1 MASERSQRLASSL
14 LQVMLRG
21 LPILLMA
28 LVCGV
33 TFLLVQVNTP
43 QTEETASQAKRHVA
57 DYTMDGISAT
67 ALDERGVTKYRFTG
81 VHMNHYEDDLTYD
94 VTFPALRIYAPDHPQ
109 VTARADLGKMNGEGT
124 IIDLYDNAK
133 VIRAQGPDLHQDP
146 LMTADSTYFQVL
158 LNDDVVR
165 TDKPVEL
172 HRGPSVMNANGL
184 VFNNVTR
191 QVQLLGNVRG
201 RIEGLGAPK
210 Q

>member
-1 MASERSQRLASSL
+1 MASERSQRLVSSV
-14 LQVMLRG
+14 LQIMLRG

-28 LVCGV
+28 IVCGV

-43 QTEETASQAKRHVA
+43 QTDEAATQPKRHTA

-67 ALDERGVTKYRFTG
+67 ALDETGTTKYRFTG

-94 VTFPALRIYAPDHPQ
+94 VTYPALRVYAPDRPQ
-109 VTARADLGKMNGEGT
+109 VTARADLGKMNGDGT
-124 IIDLYDNAK
+124 VVDLYNNAK
-133 VIRAQGPDLHQDP
+133 VIRAQGSDARQDP

-158 LNDDVVR
+158 LNDDIVR

-172 HRGPSVMNANGL
+172 HHGPSIMNANGL
-184 VFNNVTR
+184 TFNNVTR

>member
-1 MASERSQRLASSL
+1 MASERTQHIMATL
-14 LQVMLRG
+14 LQIMLRG

-43 QTEETASQAKRHVA
+43 QTDETATRPKRHTA

-67 ALDERGVTKYRFTG
+67 ALDETGVTKYRFTG

-94 VTFPALRIYAPDHPQ
+94 VTYPALRVYAPDRPQ
-109 VTARADLGKMNGEGT
+109 VTARADLGKMNSDGT
-124 IIDLYDNAK
+124 VVDLYNNAK
-133 VIRAQGPDLHQDP
+133 VIRAQGSDARQDP

-158 LNDDVVR
+158 LNDDIVR

-172 HRGPSVMNANGL
+172 HRGPSIMNANGL
-184 VFNNVTR
+184 TFNNVTR

>member
-1 MASERSQRLASSL
+1 MASERSQHLVSTV
-14 LQVMLRG
+14 LQIMLRG

-28 LVCGV
+28 IVCGV

-43 QTEETASQAKRHVA
+43 QADETANQPKRHVA
-57 DYTMDGISAT
+57 DYMMDGVSAT
-67 ALDERGVTKYRFTG
+67 ALDEKGVTKYRFTG

-94 VTFPALRIYAPDHPQ
+94 VTFPALRVYAPDRPQ

-124 IIDLYDNAK
+124 IIDLYNNAK
-133 VIRAQGPDLHQDP
+133 VVRAQGPDPRQDP

-158 LNDDVVR
+158 LNDDIVR

-172 HRGPSVMNANGL
+172 HRGPSIMNANGL
-184 VFNNVTR
+184 TFNNVTR

-201 RIEGLGAPK
+201 RIEGLGTPK

>member
-1 MASERSQRLASSL
+1 MASERSQRLVSSV
-14 LQVMLRG
+14 LQIVLRG

-28 LVCGV
+28 VVCGV

-43 QTEETASQAKRHVA
+43 QTDEAATQPKRHVA
-57 DYTMDGISAT
+57 DYTMDGVSAT
-67 ALDERGVTKYRFTG
+67 ALDETGATKYRFTG

-94 VTFPALRIYAPDHPQ
+94 VTFPALRVYAPDRPQ
-109 VTARADLGKMNGEGT
+109 VTARADLGKMNGDGT
-124 IIDLYDNAK
+124 IIDLYNNAK
-133 VIRAQGPDLHQDP
+133 VIRAQGPDARQDP

-158 LNDDVVR
+158 LNDDMVR